1 MEKEHKQE
9 LISERFFAEMKDTF
23 FFQAQRIKRVIFR
36 NAKQMFKE
44 ENINLKVDQFPILL
58 TAHALEGMSQQEI
71 ADVTERD
78 KSSAQRTL
86 VSLEKNGLV
95 KIVQDSTDKRK
106 NLVYL
111 TEEGKFIAKRIK
123 ILFKQ
128 AELQTFAVLSEEERN
143 EALVHIKEIAD
154 KLEK

>member
-1 MEKEHKQE
+1 MEKENKQE

-58 TAHALEGMSQQEI
+58 TVHALEGMSQQEI

-95 KIVQDSTDKRK
+95 KIVQDATDKRK

-128 AELQTFAVLSEEERN
+128 AELQTFAVLSEDERN

>member
-1 MEKEHKQE
+1 MEKENKQQ

-36 NAKQMFKE
+36 NAKMLLKE
-44 ENINLKVDQFPILL
+44 EDIDLKVDQFPILL
-58 TAHALEGMSQQEI
+58 TVHALEGMSQQEI

-78 KSSAQRTL
+78 KSSVLRTL

-95 KIVQDSTDKRK
+95 QIVQDNNDKRK

-111 TEEGKFIAKRIK
+111 TNEGKSLAQKIK
-123 ILFKQ
+123 VLFKQ
-128 AELQTFAVLSEEERN
+128 AEQQTFAILTDEERS
-143 EALVHIKEIAD
+143 EALVHIKEVAD
-154 KLEK
+154 KLER

>member
-1 MEKEHKQE
+1 MEKETKQH

-36 NAKQMFKE
+36 TAKQLMKE
-44 ENINLKVDQFPILL
+44 ENIDLKVDQFPILL
-58 TAHALEGMSQQEI
+58 TVHALEGMSQQEI
-71 ADVTERD
+71 ADITERD

-95 KIVQDSTDKRK
+95 KIIQDDNDKRK

-111 TEEGKFIAKRIK
+111 TEEGKSLAKKIK

-128 AELQTFAVLSEEERN
+128 AEQQTFAILTEKERN
-143 EALVHIKEIAD
+143 EALVHIKEVAD

>member
-1 MEKEHKQE
+1 MEKENKQE

-58 TAHALEGMSQQEI
+58 TVHALEGMSQQEI

-128 AELQTFAVLSEEERN
+128 AELQTFAVLSEDERN